1 MARNWKQPRCPP
13 TDEWVVDMGAC
24 MQRNIIQLLRKVKF
38 SGKWMDQE
46 TIILISPKP
55 KGLILHASSSMCM
68 LAFKLLICVFQFE

>member
-1 MARNWKQPRCPP
+1 MARNWKQPRRPP

-46 TIILISPKP
+46 TVILREVTQTK
-55 KGLILHASSSMCM
+55 KD
-68 LAFKLLICVFQFE
+68 